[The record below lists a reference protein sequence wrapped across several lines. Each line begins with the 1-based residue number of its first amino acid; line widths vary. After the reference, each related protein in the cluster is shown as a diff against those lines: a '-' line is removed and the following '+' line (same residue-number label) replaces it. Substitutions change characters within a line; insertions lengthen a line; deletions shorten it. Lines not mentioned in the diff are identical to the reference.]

1 MARLQVPSIEDTTK
15 TDLEEVEKTG
25 TPQGGDTLLFDLK
38 KRKLIAQ
45 K

>member
-1 MARLQVPSIEDTTK
+1 VPTIEDTTK
-15 TDLEEVEKTG
+15 ADLVEVESTG
-25 TPQGGDTLLFDLK
+25 THQGGDKLLFDLK